1 MVFRTRK
8 PSRNVLSLEKLPS
21 GRSRY
26 WIGHGSD
33 AEIVGQGK
41 DGHLRLDL
49 EALRKDGEGFDEQG
63 RHGPHARHDVLDLPA
78 ALPEHVDAAAHQHIA
93 AVVEWALVFREV
105 GGGQPV
111 ADDHV
116 RTSFQHGRAQGRRLR
131 SRIGVV
137 PVHHQIAVRLDVTEH
152 GPHHVA
158 LALTGLGAHDGTGLT
173 GQTGRFVG
181 GIVVI
186 DIDIGIRQGL
196 TVIPDHV
203 PDGQRL
209 VIAGDQDRD
218 PVAFLLSLH
227 IRSS

>member
-1 MVFRTRK
+1 MGL
-8 PSRNVLSLEKLPS
+8 VL
-21 GRSRY
+21 
-26 WIGHGSD
+26 
-33 AEIVGQGK
+33 
-41 DGHLRLDL
+41 
-49 EALRKDGEGFDEQG
+49 
-63 RHGPHARHDVLDLPA
+63 
-78 ALPEHVDAAAHQHIA
+78 
-93 AVVEWALVFREV
+93 REV

-116 RTSFQHGRAQGRRLR
+116 RTFFQHGRAQGRRLR

-137 PVHHQIAVRLDVTEH
+137 PVHHQITVRLDVTEH

-203 PDGQRL
+203 PDGQSVFGNFSFYSYKKACGQKKTVRGSKNSRRL
-209 VIAGDQDRD
+209 SNGTPAI
-218 PVAFLLSLH
+218 
-227 IRSS
+227 